1 MLRLLRSLVAFPPRS
16 CSHERGPSADNW
28 ASPAESPSGPSHSSP
43 CSAGHFSP
51 PKAGVLL
58 DSARPLRC
66 SRRDPR
72 CHHRRC
78 LASPWLAPGSA
89 LVFPVTMMA
98 NDALALVATALAEA
112 SPGGVPGD
120 QVPALLR
127 AASVLAGLEAP
138 FSRGRRRQ
146 SRQLRG
152 PVYRSP
158 PGRVPACL
166 RLRQLHRFRRP
177 HRRPAHP
184 PRSGLRPV
192 PLSPQSPPQPVQTP
206 LQAPVTPSAPPPRSV
221 PEPLV
226 VPSPPVAVPGGWERV
241 RLSRRQRQRQ
251 ARQAQQQPSSQLP
264 QQQPPPA
271 PQQLHPQPSRPPLS
285 QTPLRHFP
293 LSPRPQPP
301 RPPSSPV
308 PPAPP
313 DVQLFPHV
321 PRDPHVAAHVVAT
334 PFHVEQRV
342 MHVGTCLTLLSYV
355 LDQLHVCLARQGVEV
370 GGMLP
375 SEQSAA
381 VSAARE
387 MLHYLPL
394 IGLVQGAP
402 GAALGSGPGAM
413 LRLAESA
420 QGAPLGLVSAAAS
433 VLRWMDGRLCW
444 IRSE

>member
-1 MLRLLRSLVAFPPRS
+1 
-16 CSHERGPSADNW
+16 
-28 ASPAESPSGPSHSSP
+28 
-43 CSAGHFSP
+43 
-51 PKAGVLL
+51 
-58 DSARPLRC
+58 
-66 SRRDPR
+66 
-72 CHHRRC
+72 
-78 LASPWLAPGSA
+78 
-89 LVFPVTMMA
+89 MA

-120 QVPALLR
+120 QL
-127 AASVLAGLEAP
+127 
-138 FSRGRRRQ
+138 Q
-146 SRQLRG
+146 
-152 PVYRSP
+152 
-158 PGRVPACL
+158 
-166 RLRQLHRFRRP
+166 RFRRP
-177 HRRPAHP
+177 HRRPARP

-226 VPSPPVAVPGGWERV
+226 VPSPPVAVLGGWERV

-251 ARQAQQQPSSQLP
+251 ARQAQQQPSSQSP

-293 LSPRPQPP
+293 LPPRPQPP

-321 PRDPHVAAHVVAT
+321 PRDPHVAAHVAAT

-402 GAALGSGPGAM
+402 GAALGPGPGAM

-444 IRSE
+444 ILSE